1 MPEMTVRAL
10 LLALTT
16 SSLLVILFVL
26 EPCLKV
32 LKCAEAG
39 FLFLLLTNF
48 ILTGNLKRGD
58 FFKQK
63 PAYSRRERRE
73 EYCFARAERGGIRP
87 TEQQRIS
94 GF

>member
-58 FFKQK
+58 FFKRK
-63 PAYSRRERRE
+63 PAYSRRERRK
-73 EYCFARAERGGIRP
+73 EYCIARAERGGIRP